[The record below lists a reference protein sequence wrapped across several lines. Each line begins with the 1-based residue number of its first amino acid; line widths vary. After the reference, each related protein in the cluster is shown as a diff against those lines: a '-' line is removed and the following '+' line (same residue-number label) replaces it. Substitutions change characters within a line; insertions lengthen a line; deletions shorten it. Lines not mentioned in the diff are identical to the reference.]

1 MEGSNARRR
10 GLDGGGRASQTWSFR
25 RMAMTMAVAANSQ
38 MLLKKRS
45 EGMRNDWKGC
55 KRSMPSKRWRSCRAR
70 ASADGENKAETS
82 ADDSV
87 PYVELRR
94 AKDMESSS
102 AFSGISAVDRGDDP
116 VEVIKRIALLVACD
130 ATALL
135 VFSAI
140 GRTAHSS
147 SDGSLLATAAPFLIA
162 WFVTGAFTES
172 YGAEA
177 RGGDVGAAAGVAA
190 KTWVVA
196 TPVGLVLRAIAKGR
210 VPPKPFIVVSM
221 VATAVLL
228 VGTRAALAWAAEEE
242 PQSRREV
249 IKSRKNRKANPLEIF
264 TLIGGLTKRW

>member
-1 MEGSNARRR
+1 MHRSLRSVVSIRKRRGRDVVLPTMMALATPAHRQTSLRRR
-10 GLDGGGRASQTWSFR
+10 CEGTRTDRKGNKRLLGRYR
-25 RMAMTMAVAANSQ
+25 RTV
-38 MLLKKRS
+38 
-45 EGMRNDWKGC
+45 
-55 KRSMPSKRWRSCRAR
+55 RAR
-70 ASADGENKAETS
+70 ASTDGEGKTEA
-82 ADDSV
+82 SV
-87 PYVELRR
+87 DENVPLVELRR

-116 VEVIKRIALLVACD
+116 VDVIKRIALLVACD
-130 ATALL
+130 ASALL

-162 WFVTGAFTES
+162 WFVTGVFTES

-190 KTWVVA
+190 KTWAVA

-210 VPPKPFIVVSM
+210 VPPKPFVVVSM

-228 VGTRAALAWAAEEE
+228 VGTRVALAWAAEQE